1 LFRPRGRRFSEAV
14 PKAEVRANSRI
25 LTIGVLSAAMV
36 DNRKTL
42 MKTFSAKPA
51 DVKHEWFVIDATDKV
66 LGRVA
71 SEVALR
77 LRGKHKAIY
86 TPHVDTGDFIVVV
99 NAEKLRVTGNKAN
112 DKVYYRHSGYP
123 GGIYATKFKDM
134 QAKHPGRALEKA
146 VKGMLPKGPLGYAM
160 VKKLKVYA
168 GATHPHTAQQ
178 PRALEI

>member
-1 LFRPRGRRFSEAV
+1 
-14 PKAEVRANSRI
+14 
-25 LTIGVLSAAMV
+25 
-36 DNRKTL
+36 

-51 DVKHEWFVIDATDKV
+51 EVVHEWFVIDATDKV

-99 NAEKLRVTGNKAN
+99 NADKLRVTGTKSL
-112 DKVYYRHSGYP
+112 DKKYYRHSGFP
-123 GGIYATKFKDM
+123 GGIYETNFRDL
-134 QAKHPGRALEKA
+134 QAKHPGRALQKA

-160 VKKLKVYA
+160 IKKLKVYA
-168 GATHPHTAQQ
+168 GGEHPHAAQQ
-178 PRALEI
+178 PKSLDI